1 MQKLQKAIHESLLL
15 IISIKKQLG
24 EQAWKTNDLLIR
36 LHATTSKAV
45 QGSVQN
51 GSQILRT
58 KFIHCFLPAPEHFVS
73 IVNSR

>member
-1 MQKLQKAIHESLLL
+1 MQNLQKEVHENLVL
-15 IISIKKQLG
+15 IISIKNQLR

-36 LHATTSKAV
+36 LHTLTSKAA

-58 KFIHCFLPAPEHFVS
+58 MFIHCFLPAAEDFVS
-73 IVNSR
+73 ILN